1 MALECCE
8 QGDLARVLESHREQ
22 GTVIP
27 EQQLWVWFRQ
37 ITDAVCCM
45 HEHRVMHRD
54 IKPNNI
60 FVTTDGTAKIGDLG
74 LSRFMSSQ
82 TMQVQSMVGT
92 PCYMSPEVIRGLPYD
107 FSSDVWGLGC
117 LLYEMT
123 ALKVPFYSPKLNYY
137 TLGKKITTCDYEP
150 LPDSVSPAIRDT
162 VGLLLRSEP
171 QDRPTAQQLLDRVS
185 SFLTS

>member
-1 MALECCE
+1 
-8 QGDLARVLESHREQ
+8 
-22 GTVIP
+22 
-27 EQQLWVWFRQ
+27 
-37 ITDAVCCM
+37 M